1 MKSIFSFGNAW
12 LKSSEKLTLHDP
24 LAAVCVFHPNICRFE
39 KGYVQVET
47 QEKTHMGHTA
57 FVPSPQGNVEI
68 ARTVDREQFYHILSS
83 VLCGKHLKNT
93 QRPLPPLVVSRA
105 KSAGAVGEAWLA
117 NLDNIVSELEK
128 MWHISVGETLS
139 GGTHAFVAN
148 ADGANGEKYAA
159 ENRYAGKSRW

>member
-1 MKSIFSFGNAW
+1 MAKKLRKADFTRPI
-12 LKSSEKLTLHDP
+12 SSGLF
-24 LAAVCVFHPNICRFE
+24 FHPNICRFE

-117 NLDNIVSELEK
+117 NLDNIVRNLKKCGIFPSEKHCPVVLMLLLPMQIRRK
-128 MWHISVGETLS
+128 WRKVC
-139 GGTHAFVAN
+139 
-148 ADGANGEKYAA
+148 A